1 MLDLSTIRN
10 MDADEL
16 MSAAVDMYDLM
27 AVDQAAARIKIKLRA
42 KELGVGEDFDEY
54 LKALDEAAGI
64 TAAKNVSAVSA
75 TNAAGDADQA
85 ASADASGSWRGEAV
99 ELILRRAPDG
109 KVIQSIENFYD
120 AMVNDPYY
128 ATMRRNLMTG
138 CVEIEQDGVIVKWNE
153 GVNSRSKG
161 HLSYAYGLRRDQYH
175 TDAFNILSSERAYN
189 PVTEMLEGLEWDGV
203 ERMDTILIKWLKC
216 EDTPYT
222 REVSRLIFAGGIH
235 RAFDPGCKF
244 DEVPILIG
252 EKQGEGKSSFI
263 RWLAM
268 DDAYFHDI
276 TDVEGQ
282 KGIEAIQG
290 AWICEIS
297 ELLALKRAKD
307 VEAIKAYLTR
317 QVDHYRMPYE
327 RFSDDY
333 PRRCIFIGTT
343 NSVEFLSDRTGNR
356 RFYPV
361 KVYSSGF
368 ELHEHQDE
376 IKADIVQCWAEALAR
391 FRAGKLK
398 PHANFALMQDIK
410 QAQEAA
416 VEEDAR
422 IGLIERY
429 LKTKRDGDYVCT
441 LELWADALGNDYEQ
455 RKPDVKRE
463 LNPLLQL
470 MSCFADE
477 WIRLPGRK
485 YIPKYGQQRVWQCRR
500 RKMTELRDDDD
511 KLPFED

>member
-1 MLDLSTIRN
+1 

-16 MSAAVDMYDLM
+16 LAAVVDMYDLM
-27 AVDQAAARIKIKLRA
+27 PVDRAAARIRIRLRA
-42 KELGVGEDFDEY
+42 KELGMSEDFDEY
-54 LKALDEAAGI
+54 IRAMDAAASGSTEEAPKAAGI
-64 TAAKNVSAVSA
+64 GAY
-75 TNAAGDADQA
+75 
-85 ASADASGSWRGEAV
+85 GEAADI
-99 ELILRRAPDG
+99 ILRRAPDG
-109 KVIQSIENFYD
+109 RVAQSIENFYD
-120 AMVNDPYY
+120 AMAGDPYY
-128 ATMRRNLMTG
+128 STMRRNEMTG
-138 CVEIEQDGVIVKWNE
+138 RVEIEQDGQIVTWNE
-153 GVNSRSKG
+153 AVNSKSKA
-161 HLSYAYGLRRDQYH
+161 HLSYAYGLRHDQRH

-189 PVTEMLEGLEWDGV
+189 PVTEILEALVWDGV
-203 ERMDTILIKWLKC
+203 PRMDTLLVKWLKC

-235 RAFDPGCKF
+235 RAFNPGCKF

-252 EKQGEGKSSFI
+252 EKQGEGKSSFVK
-263 RWLAM
+263 WLAM

-368 ELHEHQDE
+368 ELHARQEE
-376 IKADIVQCWAEALAR
+376 VKRDIAQCWAEALAL

-398 PHANFALMQDIK
+398 PHADWTLTEQIR
-410 QAQEAA
+410 QAQESA

-429 LKTKRDGDYVCT
+429 LKKKADGDYVCT
-441 LELWADALGNDYEQ
+441 LELWVDALGNDYET
-455 RKPDVKRE
+455 RKPNVKTD

-470 MSCFADE
+470 MGQFFDE
-477 WIRLPGRK
+477 WVRIPERK
-485 YIPKYGQQRVWQCRR
+485 YVPRYGRQRVWECRR
-500 RKMTELRDDDD
+500 NRGTELREDDD
-511 KLPFED
+511 KLPFEE